1 MFALRLFAACALTY
15 GAFAPESTPAPASHG
30 IAWRG
35 DYDAALK
42 EAAAAKKP
50 LFIAFLMDDEPAND
64 EIARGHFSDTDIV
77 ALSKEFVCM
86 VASIGAHGGG
96 TGGDPAQADICP
108 KYGGCSCRGHRDVET
123 RARDAFLDSPRVVT
137 PQFLFVR
144 SDGKTVVLRHLWT
157 LPAGELAKK
166 MRTAIALCDPS
177 KADAALAEQRKLVDG
192 WFADAAGN
200 NASKR
205 GAALSALAS
214 SDDPRVA
221 EFLAKQTAE
230 GVDDVKRIEAVA
242 AIADFGRSNG
252 GLLPVLHKLLASPS
266 VRFRSHVAV
275 ALEKIGAPDSG
286 PALAA
291 ALRKETKDRAKAALL
306 RALAVCDGVTPA
318 HKKAI
323 VAAAKAGGQ
332 IERTAAL
339 RAMADLDLGT
349 EGEAVVMAALKDGSG
364 PVRATAY
371 FAAAKQNV
379 KGALQIVEKQAA
391 GEKASEIRQ
400 VAEAALAGLRD
411 GAFDSA
417 TAGGLLKPYL
427 SDEDLR

>member
-1 MFALRLFAACALTY
+1 MEWLKKLPKDAQFRRV
-15 GAFAPESTPAPASHG
+15 PAV
-30 IAWRG
+30 
-35 DYDAALK
+35 
-42 EAAAAKKP
+42 
-50 LFIAFLMDDEPAND
+50 FND
-64 EIARGHFSDTDIV
+64 EW
-77 ALSKEFVCM
+77 ALDAKVFYALE
-86 VASIGAHGGG
+86 AIGEQERVHRALFDAIHRQGG
-96 TGGDPAQADICP
+96 
-108 KYGGCSCRGHRDVET
+108 
-123 RARDAFLDSPRVVT
+123 VT
-137 PQFLFVR
+137 TKGQTYI
-144 SDGKTVVLRHLWT
+144 KW
-157 LPAGELAKK
+157 
-166 MRTAIALCDPS
+166 
-177 KADAALAEQRKLVDG
+177 
-192 WFADAAGN
+192 
-200 NASKR
+200 
-205 GAALSALAS
+205 
-214 SDDPRVA
+214 VA